1 MDVRRKEI
9 INNLIKLKQAHE
21 ETKDKLNGINKDLL
35 SIQKELL
42 FFHPYTGRVCQGRPI
57 DASCGGEIPK
67 REKEDEDL
75 KYFDSYDFEEVTE
88 ICFQEFYSIQNVK

>member
-42 FFHPYTGRVCQGRPI
+42 CFFHPSTDRVCQGLPI
-57 DASCGGEIPK
+57 DASCGGGDPK
-67 REKEDEDL
+67 REDEDL
-75 KYFDSYDFEEVTE
+75 KYFDTYNFEEVTE
-88 ICFQEFYSIQNVK
+88 ICFQEFCKILNVK